1 MIKQARKAI
10 YTPVLIVG
18 GGPVGLTLSLLLSKY
33 GIRSRVLEK
42 DTRLTDHPRAH
53 FINTRTMEIY
63 RSLGIAESIY
73 SHVRPL
79 NEWRKFIYCT
89 SVISNGND
97 VDIGE
102 TDHFSSTH
110 FWQHSGFQHQ
120 KKSLYAELKKNSPCS
135 VANLSQSKLTKI
147 LFKELE
153 SQQTQNKHGERLGRV
168 ELGMPSFMI
177 METNKNSK
185 PQSGWRTCK
194 TPGLERGLKS

>member
-89 SVISNGND
+89 SVI
-97 VDIGE
+97 GE
-102 TDHFSSTH
+102 
-110 FWQHSGFQHQ
+110 W
-120 KKSLYAELKKNSPCS
+120 K
-135 VANLSQSKLTKI
+135 
-147 LFKELE
+147 
-153 SQQTQNKHGERLGRV
+153 
-168 ELGMPSFMI
+168 
-177 METNKNSK
+177 
-185 PQSGWRTCK
+185 
-194 TPGLERGLKS
+194 